1 MSLISTDGLFVTI
14 WLTWMIKNF
23 CARLIFRLL
32 FDSHVNTVRLT
43 LLCKWN
49 EQSLLFPG
57 VPSRFCYKMKNF
69 EKKKGATTLFVDHS
83 RIGKHI
89 LKV

>member
-23 CARLIFRLL
+23 CARLIFWLL

-69 EKKKGATTLFVDHS
+69 EKKRAPRLYLWT
-83 RIGKHI
+83 I
-89 LKV
+89 LELENTF